1 MAGEPPNLEDLVK
14 QTQEVQRR
22 LVLAQADLAET
33 EVTGTAGGGLVTV
46 TMTGSGEVTR
56 VAFDQAVFDEGD
68 AESLG
73 ALTLAVISQA
83 TDAIK
88 SLTTEKMAAVSA
100 GFQAALGTRAGSQ
113 GSPPAGALSWR
124 AGPA

>member
-1 MAGEPPNLEDLVK
+1 MTGAPTILGDLAK
-14 QTQEVQRR
+14 QAQEMRDR
-22 LVLAQADLAET
+22 LMLARTELAET

-73 ALTLAVISQA
+73 ALTLAAMSQA

-88 SLTTEKMAAVSA
+88 SLTMEKMAAVSA

-113 GSPPAGALSWR
+113 GSPPGGALSWR